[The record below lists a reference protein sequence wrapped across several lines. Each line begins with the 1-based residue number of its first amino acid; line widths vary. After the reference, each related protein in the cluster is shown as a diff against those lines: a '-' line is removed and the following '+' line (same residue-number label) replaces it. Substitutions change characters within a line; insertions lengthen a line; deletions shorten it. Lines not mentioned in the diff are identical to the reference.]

1 MDAAAAK
8 AADAAEAADIAEAEA
23 AEADGYGY
31 GYIRFGTLIEGLAPG
46 ICGTLMIDNGLIN
59 ELVAFKG
66 RCGSG

>member
-1 MDAAAAK
+1 MDSAAAK
-8 AADAAEAADIAEAEA
+8 AADAAEAIDIAEA